1 VGFGCGNK
9 RPCPNKTPQ
18 AEACATFQAVEYTAA
33 CIDAARVVHPKDGNS
48 RGWKFMADAIALIDD
63 LFFVAKVRETAK
75 HTGVTLET
83 ASTGDALLQAA
94 AASPAALILVDL
106 NARQGALE
114 AVERLCAHNGQ
125 GNPRRVIAFLSHV
138 QTDLAERARAAGC
151 AEVMPR
157 SKFTQNLAEILRG
170 AKV

>member
-1 VGFGCGNK
+1 
-9 RPCPNKTPQ
+9 
-18 AEACATFQAVEYTAA
+18 
-33 CIDAARVVHPKDGNS
+33 
-48 RGWKFMADAIALIDD
+48 MADAIALIDD

-75 HTGVTLET
+75 HVGVTLET

-106 NARQGALE
+106 NARQGPLQ
-114 AVERLCAHNGQ
+114 AVEELCVPNGQARLPDGQ

-138 QTDLAERARAAGC
+138 QTELAERARAAGC
-151 AEVMPR
+151 TDVMPR

-170 AKV
+170 AKS